1 MHNGEKLKESKVITI
16 VCTITLI
23 ALLPILIYFYY
34 VSELIYNILISIT
47 TGLVVSIIT
56 ALCQYFV
63 IKSKIKNNIFNCYF
77 DMYKTIYVV
86 EQKKSIFHYN
96 VLSIYKKSMTFL
108 DDLTKN
114 ISEYS
119 GFVNNKKNRLYKKMN
134 PSINPNYDDFN
145 IKNFIKLFL
154 PFNYKRFNKMVIPIQ
169 KKLEEILRNIDS
181 KKFDKSFNEYKKI
194 FKKLNM

>member
-1 MHNGEKLKESKVITI
+1 
-16 VCTITLI
+16 
-23 ALLPILIYFYY
+23 
-34 VSELIYNILISIT
+34 
-47 TGLVVSIIT
+47 
-56 ALCQYFV
+56 
-63 IKSKIKNNIFNCYF
+63 
-77 DMYKTIYVV
+77 MYKTIYVV
-86 EQKKSIFHYN
+86 EQKKSIFHYS

-119 GFVNNKKNRLYKKMN
+119 GFVNNKRNRLYKKMN
-134 PSINPNYDDFN
+134 PSINPNYNDFN

-154 PFNYKRFNKMVIPIQ
+154 PFNYKRFNKIVIPIQ

-194 FKKLNM
+194 FEKLNM